1 MIRPIIQLV
10 ILTLVVLACEEQTAK
25 GTASPSEQPGT
36 ATIDTDSQDQ
46 NSFQRLPSSPL
57 PGTWAMKG
65 SNRVSFVLSKDSLF
79 YPQRIGAYKYKA
91 TPDSIHFYMDGY
103 VNDFAWEMH
112 GKDTLEMRVDST
124 QGFLYYRM
132 K

>member
-1 MIRPIIQLV
+1 MIRPIIQLA

-25 GTASPSEQPGT
+25 GTASPSDLPGSS
-36 ATIDTDSQDQ
+36 TIATDSQD
-46 NSFQRLPSSPL
+46 NSFQRLSSSPL

-65 SNRVSFVLSKDSLF
+65 SHRISFILTRDSLF
-79 YPQRIGAYKYKA
+79 YPQRVGAYKYKA

-112 GKDTLEMRVDST
+112 GKDTLEMRVDSA
-124 QGFLYYRM
+124 QGFLYYRV